1 MHVNG
6 EQPNTSS
13 FSLCTTSSTTGPSIM
28 IIIDAFRVASVLHLL
43 VLHAWRSRCQ
53 RSWGRWSRD
62 GRQFDFRS
70 SLSQRLGASGPPPG
84 IRRSGR
90 DVGGRAPVRHRP
102 AYGHRLG
109 GHCHCQP
116 PRRRGIGQGKQC
128 PTAGPAV
135 GGRGSG
141 RRRLHAARR
150 VLSLR
155 GGKGWWKPSL
165 LLPAGSR
172 VRTAPYLSRATL
184 LSLRVAPRFGL
195 HAPPS
200 ARRSVEPEKR

>member
-53 RSWGRWSRD
+53 RSWGRWPTTSEVP
-62 GRQFDFRS
+62 FC
-70 SLSQRLGASGPPPG
+70 SGFG

-90 DVGGRAPVRHRP
+90 DVSGRAPVRHRP

-135 GGRGSG
+135 GGSGSG

>member
-109 GHCHCQP
+109 GHCHCP
-116 PRRRGIGQGKQC
+116 APGRRGMGQGKQWSC
-128 PTAGPAV
+128 CRRPRQRPA
-135 GGRGSG
+135 
-141 RRRLHAARR
+141 AAACCS

-155 GGKGWWKPSL
+155 GGKGWWKPSP

-184 LSLRVAPRFGL
+184 LSLRVVPRFGL
-195 HAPPS
+195 YAPPS